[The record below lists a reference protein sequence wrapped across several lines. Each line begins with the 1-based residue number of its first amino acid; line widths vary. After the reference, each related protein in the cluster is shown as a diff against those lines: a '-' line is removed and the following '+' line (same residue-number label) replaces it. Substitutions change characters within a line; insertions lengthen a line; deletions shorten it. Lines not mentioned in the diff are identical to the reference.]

1 MMPAIFPRWKR
12 RLSSLSRLWIF
23 ALDVAEDPG
32 LRLWRVSVPSGG
44 GVPGVFLA
52 PGSKTNRI
60 LETCAIILNLTN
72 TDYTFN
78 FSGFPSKVRI
88 GRELPGLE
96 DIIRD
101 MRGKAEDEEDVRPVS
116 RCLLVCD
123 TNTLP
128 IAQAIIRGGIENA
141 AAGKISSEAIPG
153 GQGIPICVLS
163 PGEEQKNWA
172 SAERILRS
180 AREAG
185 LGRDGLFI
193 AVGGGVVSDLTAF
206 AASVYMRGTGLC
218 IVSTTL
224 LGMVDAALGGKTGFD
239 LFGIKNLAGTFFP
252 ARCVYLPLNS
262 LGTLPPAEWKSG
274 MAELLKTAVLD
285 GDEFL
290 ALAASLNQDLP
301 PGSFSA
307 SFPEAFTRP
316 LLEGGAE
323 KLRDCLSRAIAY
335 KGRIVESDPRETG
348 TRRALLNLGHTFAHA
363 LESAAGLGRLSHG
376 EAVAW
381 GIIRA
386 CELGTALGI
395 TPPSRAETIGR
406 LFSSYGYEI
415 AAPHPLMGDID
426 LFLKALGGDKKKK
439 GGELVFI
446 VPAAEGARQTKA
458 DAPPETSLLRNI
470 VKGSLYRPV

>member
-1 MMPAIFPRWKR
+1 LI
-12 RLSSLSRLWIF
+12 
-23 ALDVAEDPG
+23 
-32 LRLWRVSVPSGG
+32 
-44 GVPGVFLA
+44 
-52 PGSKTNRI
+52 
-60 LETCAIILNLTN
+60 N
-72 TDYTFN
+72 TDYSFN
-78 FSGFPSKVRI
+78 FSGLPSKVQTKVRI
-88 GRELPGLE
+88 GRELPGFE
-96 DIIRD
+96 DIIGDISRKTA
-101 MRGKAEDEEDVRPVS
+101 GEEDVQPVS

-123 TNTLP
+123 KNTLP
-128 IAQAIIRGGIENA
+128 IAQAIARSGTGGT
-141 AAGKISSEAIPG
+141 AAGEISSGTISSG
-153 GQGIPICVLS
+153 RGSLCVLS

-172 SAERILRS
+172 SAEQILRS

-206 AASVYMRGTGLC
+206 AASVYMRGTRLC

-239 LFGIKNLAGTFFP
+239 LFGIKNLAGTFYP
-252 ARCVYLPLNS
+252 AGRVYLPLDS
-262 LGTLPPAEWKSG
+262 LRTLPPAEWKSG

-290 ALAASLNQDLP
+290 TLAASLNQDLS
-301 PGSFSA
+301 PGSFSI
-307 SFPEAFTRP
+307 SFPEAFTRR

-363 LESAAGLGRLSHG
+363 LESAAGLGRVSHG

-386 CELGTALGI
+386 CELGIALGI
-395 TPPSRAETIGR
+395 TPPARAETIGR

-415 AAPHPLMGDID
+415 AAPHPLMGDIER
-426 LFLKALGGDKKKK
+426 FLKALEGDKKKK
-439 GGELVFI
+439 GGGLVFI
-446 VPAAEGARQTKA
+446 VPAAEGALRTKA
-458 DAPPETSLLRNI
+458 DDPPETSLLRNI
-470 VKGSLYRPV
+470 IAGNLYRPA